1 MYPHLKLISLCHDST
16 GRETTGQVEGV
27 DSFVDRPGKT
37 SLFCPP
43 VPTNT
48 NMRNVLNQLRTMT
61 FVYNNSAYYLFYMTK
76 ARFDMYAFIS
86 LSYGPEIFNLK
97 TVELRFKKMVCQQ
110 DTLIMFFP
118 VDVTD
123 VMN

>member
-1 MYPHLKLISLCHDST
+1 
-16 GRETTGQVEGV
+16 
-27 DSFVDRPGKT
+27 
-37 SLFCPP
+37 
-43 VPTNT
+43 
-48 NMRNVLNQLRTMT
+48 MT

-86 LSYGPEIFNLK
+86 LSYRPEIFNLK
-97 TVELRFKKMVCQQ
+97 TVELRLKKMICQQ